1 MDGPA
6 VLQDNNKPTTT
17 TMTSSQYS
25 FAGFWRRLGAA
36 LIDGLLI
43 SVITLPILIGIYGM
57 DYFDYEKTG
66 LIAGPADFL
75 LSYFLPAVAT
85 IWFWVRYRATPGKL
99 ALRAY
104 IVDAES
110 GNPITLRQ
118 SVIRYLGYF
127 VSVVPLGFGFLWI
140 AFDQRKQGWHDKM
153 AGTVVTYRPASSAPE
168 SETSQETHLN

>member
-1 MDGPA
+1 
-6 VLQDNNKPTTT
+6 
-17 TMTSSQYS
+17 MTSSQYS

-36 LIDGLLI
+36 LIDVLLI

-110 GNPITLRQ
+110 
-118 SVIRYLGYF
+118 VIRYLGYF
-127 VSVVPLGFGFLWI
+127 VSVVPLGFGVLWI